1 MAERLDLVREVAKK
15 HRVLL
20 DPEALEALESSED
33 LPEALERADEIDLPV
48 LTAELVTGEL
58 DPEFLEG
65 VKGEVYEVLERGRE
79 RERTEEGEREDREE
93 VEVRAEQRSET
104 PPAAEVDAEVEI
116 VEEVKSVTADGSV
129 EGFVQHFRD
138 RLERLRPKIRG
149 MFDEEW
155 VDSLK
160 ELAMRVRKEEGVY
173 CFAGVVTNLGGSER
187 AHVMT
192 LEDET
197 GEIRVIVPKSKA
209 PEAFEKVERDVAPG
223 MVVGVK
229 AFVKIQRGLVAFV
242 GDKYGEIVLPG
253 EGARKNRA
261 PKVEDDIRVVFIGDT
276 HVGSKRFREDLFE
289 RFIRWLN
296 DPSDPVAGRVKY
308 VLVTGDVVDGIGIY
322 PGQRDELEIPDIDQ
336 QYERFARYLEE
347 FPDWVEVVIIPGN
360 HDAIRQA
367 LPQPSLR
374 SSDPAQ
380 PLTELDGVHL
390 PSNPALVRLHGE
402 LDVLMFHGQ
411 SLDDIIL
418 SRPDAEHDPN
428 GVRRAA
434 EACLRARHLVPMYGE
449 SVPIAPLPEDYLV
462 VNKLPHVFAV
472 GHTHIKALHHW
483 RGCDVISTATFQEQT
498 DFQRK
503 VGIEPT
509 VGRVIVYDP
518 SEGGRDPSR
527 RLTVVNLEE
536 TEPRG

>member
-1 MAERLDLVREVAKK
+1 MEEERLRIVREVAER

-20 DPEALEALESSED
+20 DPEAVERLVSSEEE
-33 LPEALERADEIDLPV
+33 PEALERADEIDLPV
-48 LTAELVTGEL
+48 LTGELVSGEL

-65 VKGEVYEVLERGRE
+65 TDGSVYEVLERG
-79 RERTEEGEREDREE
+79 EGEGGEAEE
-93 VEVRAEQRSET
+93 SIEVVVERRSET

-116 VEEVKSVTADGSV
+116 VQEAQRVDAEGNV

-138 RLERLRPKIRG
+138 RLEKLKPKVRRL
-149 MFDEEW
+149 FDGEW
-155 VDSLK
+155 VDSLR
-160 ELAMRVRKEEGVY
+160 ELAARAREEAGVY
-173 CFAGVVTNLGGSER
+173 CFAGLVTNVRGSER
-187 AHVMT
+187 AQVLI
-192 LEDET
+192 LEDGT
-197 GEIRVIVPKSKA
+197 GEVRVVVPKSKA
-209 PEAFEKVERDVAPG
+209 PRAFEKVKREVAPG
-223 MVVGVK
+223 VVLGVK
-229 AFVKIQRGLVAFV
+229 AFVKVQRGTTAFV
-242 GDKYGEIVLPG
+242 GDRYGEILLPG
-253 EGARKNRA
+253 EGARKTRKA
-261 PKVEDDIRVVFIGDT
+261 RIEDDVRVVFIGDV
-276 HVGSKRFREDLFE
+276 HVGSKRFREDLFK
-289 RFIRWLN
+289 RFIEWLN
-296 DPSDPVAGRVKY
+296 DPSDPVAGKVKY
-308 VLVTGDVVDGIGIY
+308 VMITGDIVDGIGIY
-322 PGQRDELEIPDIDQ
+322 PGQREELEILDIDR

-402 LDVLMFHGQ
+402 LEVLMFHGQ

-428 GVRRAA
+428 GVRTAA

-462 VNKLPHVFAV
+462 INRLPHVFAV
-472 GHTHIKALHHW
+472 GHTHIRALHHW

-503 VGIEPT
+503 VGIDPT
-509 VGRVIVYDP
+509 VGKVIVYDP
-518 SEGGRDPSR
+518 THGGRDPGR
-527 RLTVVNLEE
+527 RMTVINLKEA
-536 TEPRG
+536 